1 MESSRNNRKKRQL
14 GGKPVD
20 FCCEHIGKYIGSSK
34 RRITWRF
41 GFTNVHAAGEGKC
54 GVDLGVE
61 EHEVVLIWSVTSNK
75 IKVFWNKTN
84 SSHLLRE
91 KRTTGKV
98 HISWESRSGEKFQ
111 ILAHESKPE
120 KKTKSSSNTSQ
131 YDLLI
136 DGVSL
141 FSLVY
146 VSALNPSVVVI
157 NDDAACSEVSEVL
170 SETSEEDS
178 SSSSGSDE
186 GLTSCGFRLSMAG
199 FKPSCYPLDK
209 IVDDLTSPS
218 LTNTLESLRPVV
230 TSLIPNSRDMVSR
243 AIINAF
249 LEDNA
254 LIPSS
259 LEMNWLGYSSSS
271 SSSTISS
278 MVQTD
283 THIEADTLYDT
294 TEWMNLNVQCTP
306 LPDIEEQ
313 KRAFLQKQ
321 MDIIFKHAR
330 YERLTENA
338 ATRILLNVATLLDV
352 PISSSIQRDTLL
364 IWDLKE
370 IDVQTLT
377 ETMMIHEEFHEVGV
391 TSNRRFAFCRFAS
404 ERGPLRALAAAD
416 NGKLLINGKRPQLSL
431 IQKPSLSS
439 DRRRTISAPYQISDQ
454 VATTNCKP
462 ILTTRKSHQRNIIS
476 IDTLLYESPP
486 FLRLVND
493 VVL

>member
-14 GGKPVD
+14 GGKPVH

-41 GFTNVHAAGEGKC
+41 GFTNVHAAGVG
-54 GVDLGVE
+54 LGVE
-61 EHEVVLIWSVTSNK
+61 EHEVVLIWSVMSNK
-75 IKVFWNKTN
+75 IKVFWNKTKI
-84 SSHLLRE
+84 SHLLRE
-91 KRTTGKV
+91 KRTAGKV
-98 HISWESRSGEKFQ
+98 HVSWESRSGEKFQ
-111 ILAHESKPE
+111 ILAHESKSE

-131 YDLLI
+131 YDLLV

-141 FSLVY
+141 FSFVH

-157 NDDAACSEVSEVL
+157 DDDAACSEVSEVL

-178 SSSSGSDE
+178 SSSGSDE
-186 GLTSCGFRLSMAG
+186 GQTSCGFRLSMAG
-199 FKPSCYPLDK
+199 FKPSCYLLDE

-230 TSLIPNSRDMVSR
+230 TSLIPNSRDMVSK

-259 LEMNWLGYSSSS
+259 LEMNWLGCSSS

-283 THIEADTLYDT
+283 TQIEADTLYDT

-306 LPDIEEQ
+306 LPDVEEQ
-313 KRAFLQKQ
+313 KRVFLQKQ

-352 PISSSIQRDTLL
+352 PISSSIQRDTLM
-364 IWDLKE
+364 ISDLKE

-476 IDTLLYESPP
+476 IDTLICESPP